1 MLSSYRQTLEQ
12 LHTQHRV
19 LERINSQI
27 ATLSEK
33 QTPQNGKQLHALQ
46 AKAEQLRTKI
56 AAYEAA
62 LQQTE
67 SSDVVQGVLQRM
79 QGVASLQTL
88 DQPQSPDYNIDID
101 ADADTE
107 LFWKYRDVLGENAPA
122 SVEELR
128 TIRENHPEQWR
139 DLENRYFVLNQYEV
153 LGTASQELILQLDS
167 AAWDTKQHG
176 FTAEGGNSNVRKTVK
191 RIIDFGN
198 AAAMEFEGT
207 IYFAHSQ
214 INREENV
221 GYKAYVGEYQVV
233 MLQTKDNRKFEVKSL
248 QPNDCRECDTEAKFM
263 EFVASQKDPSD
274 TFTITILSEKHIC
287 DSCLYVREQFLEMFP
302 NATVNII
309 SGKKGYNGSLDGLKT
324 WKGRK

>member
-1 MLSSYRQTLEQ
+1 MSSYRQTLEQ

-33 QTPQNGKQLHALQ
+33 QTPQNGKQIRTLQ
-46 AKAEQLRTKI
+46 TKAKQVEAKI
-56 AAYEAA
+56 AAYEAV

-67 SSDVVQGVLQRM
+67 NSDVVQGVLQRM

-88 DQPQSPDYNIDID
+88 DQPQKPDYNIDID
-101 ADADTE
+101 ADADTV
-107 LFWKYRDVLGENAPA
+107 LFRKYRDVLGENAPA

-153 LGTASQELILQLDS
+153 LGTASQELILQLDR
-167 AAWDTKQHG
+167 AAWDTKRHG
-176 FTAEGGNSNVRKTVK
+176 FAVEGSNKQVRNRVEEITE
-191 RIIDFGN
+191 FGN
-198 AAAMEFEGT
+198 VAAMEFEGT
-207 IYFAHSQ
+207 IYFAHSKVNGMDN
-214 INREENV
+214 I
-221 GYKAYVGEYQVV
+221 GYKAYVGEYQLVT
-233 MLQTKDNRKFEVKSL
+233 MKGKNERRFKIKSL
-248 QPNDCRECDTEAKFM
+248 RPGDCRMCDTEAKFM
-263 EFVASQKDPSD
+263 EFVADYKNPSD

-309 SGKKGYNGSLDGLKT
+309 SGKKGYNGSPDGLDT
-324 WKGRK
+324 WKGRT